1 MDNPSNLHRVHGGVK
16 DENILDF
23 SISVNPFLPEFVLQ
37 KLEKKFQNL
46 RRYTYVEW
54 LEGEFRKH
62 FGSNSVIT
70 GGATEAFHILGW
82 TLMENAH
89 VIIPSPNYTEYERVA
104 TFKAKEIIKVN
115 YVEAKE
121 IELDIL
127 KNVLET
133 TATKLKKH
141 KKIIVITGN
150 PNNPTGIYKDYSIL
164 LEWSLSKYETD
175 VIFVIDE
182 AFIDFVPEKLR
193 IELDER
199 IYPNLIVIRSFTKIL
214 GLPGVRVGYV
224 KSVQFKEL
232 FEKYRMPWAIG
243 GDGYTLLE
251 AIMENKEKYENFV
264 RQTQQYFAEQR
275 ERFSEFIYFPSLTN
289 YIVVKVGDVKKFIVK
304 LNEKRMHARPMFDFG
319 MNDSVR
325 IGLKR
330 PEHNEKILKF
340 LILWTKEMKKW
351 INQ

>member
-1 MDNPSNLHRVHGGVK
+1 MKGANNFRKFHGGIK
-16 DENILDF
+16 DEDILDF
-23 SISVNPFLPEFVLQ
+23 SISVNPFVPGFILQVLNK
-37 KLEKKFQNL
+37 KLQNL
-46 RRYTYVEW
+46 RRYTYTEWVEE
-54 LEGEFRKH
+54 LFRKY
-62 FGSNSVIT
+62 FGNNSVIV

-82 TLMENAH
+82 TLMEDAH
-89 VIIPSPNYTEYERVA
+89 VIIPTPNYTEYGRVA

-150 PNNPTGIYKDYSIL
+150 PNNPTGICKDYSIL
-164 LEWSLSKYETD
+164 LDWSLNRYETD
-175 VIFVIDE
+175 VIFIIDE
-182 AFIDFVPEKLR
+182 VFIDFVPEKMR
-193 IELDER
+193 IELDEK
-199 IYPNLIVIRSFTKIL
+199 IYPNLILVRSFTKIL

-224 KSVQFKEL
+224 KSSQFKEL

-251 AIMENKEKYENFV
+251 AIVENKQNYEYFV

-275 ERFSEFIYFPSLTN
+275 ERFSEFIYYPSLTN
-289 YIVVKVGDVKKFIVK
+289 YIVVKVGDVKKFIAK
-304 LNEKRMHARPMFDFG
+304 LNKEHMHAREMFDFG
-319 MNDSVR
+319 INDSVR
-325 IGLKR
+325 IGLKK
-330 PEHNEKILKF
+330 PEDNEKMLDF
-340 LILWTKEMKKW
+340 LILWTKEMKG
-351 INQ
+351 

>member
-104 TFKAKEIIKVN
+104 RFKAKEIVKVN
-115 YVEAKE
+115 YIEAKE
-121 IELDIL
+121 IEFDIL
-127 KNVLET
+127 KNTLE
-133 TATKLKKH
+133 AIANKLRKYG
-141 KKIIVITGN
+141 KIILITGN

>member
-1 MDNPSNLHRVHGGVK
+1 LDKPSNFHRVHGGIK
-16 DENILDF
+16 DEDVLDF
-23 SISVNPFLPEFVLQ
+23 SISVNPFVPEFVLQ
-37 KLEKKFQNL
+37 KLGKKFQNL
-46 RRYTYVEW
+46 RRYTYVEL
-54 LEGEFRKH
+54 LEEEFRKH
-62 FGSNSVIT
+62 FGSDSVII

-82 TLMENAH
+82 TLMEDAH
-89 VIIPSPNYTEYERVA
+89 VIIPTPNYTEYERVA
-104 TFKAKEIIKVN
+104 TFRGKQIIKVN
-115 YVEAKE
+115 YVEAGE

-127 KNVLET
+127 KNILET
-133 TATKLKKH
+133 TANKLKRR

-164 LEWSLSKYETD
+164 LEWSLSKYGTD

-251 AIMENKEKYENFV
+251 AIVGNKQKYEYFV

-275 ERFSEFIYFPSLTN
+275 ERFSEFVCYPSLTN
-289 YIVVKVGDVKKFIVK
+289 YIVVKVGDVEKFIAK
-304 LNEKRMHARPMFDFG
+304 LNKERMHARTMFDFG
-319 MNDSVR
+319 IDDSIR
-325 IGLKR
+325 IGLKK
-330 PEHNEKILKF
+330 PEENERILKF
-340 LILWTKEMKKW
+340 LILWKEAKRR
-351 INQ
+351 